1 MVAKATCCGFANSVT
16 GAMCILAF
24 KATRAAVEV
33 QIIHVFV
40 EGVTHAP
47 RKPFAHIPI
56 IARTCFGVLTLHA
69 VIMPTSVTFL

>member
-16 GAMCILAF
+16 GAVCILAS
-24 KATRAAVEV
+24 KATRAVEV

-40 EGVTHAP
+40 EGVIHAP

-56 IARTCFGVLTLHA
+56 IALTCFGVFPSA